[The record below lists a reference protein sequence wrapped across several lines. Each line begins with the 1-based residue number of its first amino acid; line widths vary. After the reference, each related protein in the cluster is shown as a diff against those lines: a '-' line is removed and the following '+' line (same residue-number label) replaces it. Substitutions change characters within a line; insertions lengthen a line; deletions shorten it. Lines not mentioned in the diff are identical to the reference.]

1 MQEETVGLRERPGS
15 AQERLIPTL
24 KDRAAAD
31 DASPTPQDLEVQVPS
46 TPHALADLAR
56 AIGDAGVSLEGGG
69 MFAPGTA
76 HYLVSVPDASASA
89 SVIDAVRRA
98 GARSVRMNRVVLAPL
113 DQETP
118 GQLGALLTRLA
129 DAGVWV
135 RTQYSDHAG
144 ALVLV
149 VDAADFDAAHSIVAS
164 WESLR

>member
-1 MQEETVGLRERPGS
+1 MQEQPSPSLEQPLSTQVDQTATGDGS
-15 AQERLIPTL
+15 PTL
-24 KDRAAAD
+24 
-31 DASPTPQDLEVQVPS
+31 QDLEVRLPS
-46 TPHALADLAR
+46 SPHALADLAR

-76 HYLVSVPDASASA
+76 HYLVAVPDSSASASA
-89 SVIDAVRRA
+89 IDAARRA
-98 GARSVRMNRVVLAPL
+98 GARLVRMNRVVLAHL

-118 GQLGALLTRLA
+118 GQLGALLSRLA

-149 VDAADFDAAHSIVAS
+149 VDAADFGAAHSIVAS

>member
-1 MQEETVGLRERPGS
+1 
-15 AQERLIPTL
+15 
-24 KDRAAAD
+24 
-31 DASPTPQDLEVQVPS
+31 
-46 TPHALADLAR
+46 
-56 AIGDAGVSLEGGG
+56 

-135 RTQYSDHAG
+135 RTEHKLTMQVS
-144 ALVLV
+144 LVLV